1 MGHQRLGG
9 LPVTQPWKKVVRLI
23 ADGADVAKVADA
35 TLEAAQRALSA
46 AQNDPGFREA
56 VHLMVQLALA
66 GTTKD
71 AAAHLAAAG
80 VELADGGSVADLAAG
95 LAEALDRR
103 MEGKGQRSDWGEMA
117 KGALVA
123 TVSEFLT
130 AQGMP
135 LFDAKREDLTA
146 QLGPLHREKEFS
158 AFGRKFF
165 GRLTGDFLDY
175 FLSKTLGTE
184 VGAGHRFVTTN
195 QVAQFRD
202 GMRKH
207 CGEASQ
213 IVESFCGEWLSK
225 HRLEENGNISRESA
239 EGFGW
244 NAVRKM
250 QLELA
255 ERNKPD
261 GN

>member
-1 MGHQRLGG
+1 M
-9 LPVTQPWKKVVRLI
+9 TQPWKKVVKLI
-23 ADGADVAKVADA
+23 ADGADVSKVADA
-35 TLEAAQRALSA
+35 TLQAAQRALNA

-71 AAAHLAAAG
+71 AAEHMAAVG
-80 VELADGGSVADLAAG
+80 VELAAGGSVADLAAG
-95 LAEALDRR
+95 LTEALDRR
-103 MEGKGQRSDWGEMA
+103 MEGKGQRSDWGEIA

-123 TVSEFLT
+123 TVSDYLT
-130 AQGMP
+130 RQGMP

-146 QLGPLHREKEFS
+146 QLGPLHREKEFG

-165 GRLTGDFLDY
+165 GRLTCEFLNY

-184 VGAGHRFVTTN
+184 VGEGHRFVTTN
-195 QVAQFRD
+195 QVAQFKD

-207 CGEASQ
+207 CEEASL

-225 HRLEENGNISRESA
+225 HRFEEKGNISRESS

-244 NAVRKM
+244 NAIRKI

-255 ERNKPD
+255 ERNTLD